1 MAGDLD
7 ALLLT
12 IAALA
17 ENGEGTPEGGPAVLS
32 LDGAVLAADE
42 LRERAVAER
51 PAWWDTA
58 RGGVNLAGLDL
69 RGVGLN
75 SADLS
80 GASLGGSDLSG
91 AKGPSVRFRDAHL
104 EQARFD
110 GADLAGA
117 DFSGA
122 KAGEASFDEAM
133 LEDASLAN
141 AGLRF
146 ASLRNAVLDG
156 ANLDGA
162 DLWGAQ
168 LDGAEAQNASLCGAR
183 LDEASLAGADLTG
196 ADLENA
202 TLKRANLRGA
212 KLKGANLRGA
222 QLDGAQLD
230 EADLSSARLPLVALT
245 GCGLHHV
252 RLAGAWLERTQMQAG
267 QLGGAIGEELAG
279 EFDAARDGYTV
290 LEQNFDSLGDSDAA
304 SWAFR
309 QRRRMGKRES
319 LRRARVGW
327 RERQWRSALANAA
340 SWLSDAFVEWLCDYG
355 ESLPRVARAFLAVLV
370 FYAVFYWA
378 TGSLVSKGGTAPDPL
393 QHAAELLLYSIGS
406 MTTVG
411 TGDVE
416 LHPAS
421 ELAALVVATQSIV
434 GPILL
439 GLFGFVLGNR
449 LRR

>member
-7 ALLLT
+7 TLLLT

-17 ENGEGTPEGGPAVLS
+17 EDGAATPGGAAAPS
-32 LDGAVLAADE
+32 LDGVVLAADG
-42 LRERAVAER
+42 LRERAAAER
-51 PAWWDTA
+51 PAWWDAA
-58 RGGVNLAGLDL
+58 RGGVKLVGLDL
-69 RGVGLN
+69 RGAGLH
-75 SADLS
+75 STDLS
-80 GASLGGSDLSG
+80 GANLGGSDLSG
-91 AKGPSVRFRDAHL
+91 AKGSSVRLRDAHL

-117 DFSGA
+117 DLGGA

-146 ASLRNAVLDG
+146 ASLRKAVLDG

-162 DLWGAQ
+162 DLWGAR
-168 LDGAEAQNASLCGAR
+168 LDEAEANNASLRGAR
-183 LDEASLAGADLTG
+183 LDEASLAGADLSG

-202 TLKRANLRGA
+202 TLKRADLRGA

-230 EADLSSARLPLVALT
+230 GADLSSARLPLVALT
-245 GCGLHHV
+245 GCGLRHI
-252 RLAGAWLERTQMQAG
+252 RLAGAWLERTQMRAV
-267 QLGGAIGEELAG
+267 QLGGAIGEEVAG

-319 LRRARVGW
+319 LRRARECW
-327 RERQWRSALANAA
+327 REHRWRAALDNAA
-340 SWLSDAFVEWLCDYG
+340 AWLSDAFAEWLCDYG
-355 ESLPRVARAFLAVLV
+355 ESLPRVARAFLAVLL
-370 FYAVFYWA
+370 FYALLYGV
-378 TGSLVSKGGTAPDPL
+378 TGSLVSKGDTTPGFVPYVI
-393 QHAAELLLYSIGS
+393 ELLLYSLGS

-411 TGDVE
+411 TGDAGLRPTSDLVA
-416 LHPAS
+416 LIGAS
-421 ELAALVVATQSIV
+421 QSIL

>member
-17 ENGEGTPEGGPAVLS
+17 EDGAAVPGGLAAPS
-32 LDGAVLAADE
+32 LDGVVLAADG
-42 LRERAVAER
+42 LRERAAAEH

-58 RGGVNLAGLDL
+58 RDGVKLAGLDL
-69 RGVGLN
+69 RGVGLHM
-75 SADLS
+75 ADLS

-91 AKGPSVRFRDAHL
+91 AKATGVRLRDAHL
-104 EQARFD
+104 EEARFD

-117 DFSGA
+117 DLGGA

-133 LEDASLAN
+133 LEDASLAD

-146 ASLRNAVLDG
+146 ASLRKAILDG

-168 LDGAEAQNASLCGAR
+168 LDEAEANNASLRGAR
-183 LDEASLAGADLTG
+183 LDEANLAGADLSG

-230 EADLSSARLPLVALT
+230 GADLSSARLPLVPLT
-245 GCGLHHV
+245 GCGLHHI
-252 RLAGAWLERTQMQAG
+252 RLAGAWLERTQMQAA
-267 QLGGAIGEELAG
+267 QLGGAIGEEVAG

-290 LEQNFDSLGDSDAA
+290 LEQNFTSLGDSDAA

-309 QRRRMGKRES
+309 QRRRMGKREL
-319 LRRARVGW
+319 LRRARADW
-327 RERQWRSALANAA
+327 RERRRRAALGNTA

-355 ESLPRVARAFLAVLV
+355 ESLPRVARAFVAVLV
-370 FYAVFYWA
+370 FYALFYWA
-378 TGSLVSKGGTAPDPL
+378 TGALVPKGVTPPDPL

-439 GLFGFVLGNR
+439 GLFGFVLGSR